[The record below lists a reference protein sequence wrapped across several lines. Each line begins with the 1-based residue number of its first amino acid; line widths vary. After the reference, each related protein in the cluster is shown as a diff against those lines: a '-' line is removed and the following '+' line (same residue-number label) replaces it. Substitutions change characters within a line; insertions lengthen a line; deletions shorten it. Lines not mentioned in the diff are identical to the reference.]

1 MTYGSVYEI
10 TNPLTTVAGQR
21 FIDYF
26 SGKTLNPIWNNTNT
40 NSGSTAI
47 DDNIDGGIKLQT
59 GTTNASYVM
68 LDFGSSASTGKRQ
81 FNRAGC
87 SIVWAFKG
95 NIPANANAGWIQLG
109 VGYDNGN
116 NGAMFFVQGSTHK
129 FQLRTARTE
138 QFTMVDSGM
147 VNDRD
152 WHTTKV
158 HSASDGGAT
167 GGAATL
173 WIDGILRATCS
184 TNLQSSALMQPQVYI
199 SYANDQY
206 INKTVNINYCEA
218 WNT

>member
-10 TNPLTTVAGQR
+10 TNPLTTVGKQR

-26 SGKTLNPIWNNTNT
+26 GGKVIDSEHWDITNEVAG
-40 NSGSTAI
+40 NSAM
-47 DDNIDGGIKLQT
+47 DNSIDGGFKLQS
-59 GTTNASYVM
+59 GTTNSSYVQM
-68 LDFGSSASTGKRQ
+68 DFDTKRP

-95 NIPANANAGWIQLG
+95 GIPANSGAGWIQLG
-109 VGYDNGN
+109 IGLDNGN
-116 NGAMFFVQGSTHK
+116 NGAMFFVQGTTHK

-138 QFTMVDSGM
+138 SFSMVDSGM
-147 VNDRD
+147 VNDRE

-184 TNLQSSALMQPQVYI
+184 TNLQSSAAMQPQVYLT
-199 SYANDQY
+199 YGNDPY
-206 INKTVNINYCEA
+206 INKTLNINYCEA